1 MLVRGGSG
9 RHDRPPRVGS
19 VLGGG
24 PGPAFGRE
32 GGADRQG
39 AIRPAETCPTRR
51 LRSDPTR
58 GGLWAYDMPMGQ
70 RSRTETVAAV
80 MAAFFAHR
88 SWSQA
93 ELARE
98 VGVRTEALRKLLLEL
113 QASGV
118 HLESEKE
125 HPHVYWSVPKTWFP
139 GGVLFKQDDVA
150 ELLRQLG
157 RLPRGKARDRLL
169 AVIVDQLPP
178 RERPTTAV
186 AVVSRPTSEQ
196 EEQYVPVV
204 EDSAAKRVAL
214 SMRYLTATRG
224 TMIDRH
230 ASVHVVDVG
239 PPARF
244 IATCHRNGDLR
255 WFRVDGVFRARLD
268 DREPYRECSAGAVAA
283 FRAASIDGFKGA
295 GSPVL
300 CSFFV
305 REPESRW
312 VANNLLEGM
321 TVENRYDGIRVSI
334 ETSGLVR
341 LARFVVGLG
350 GAARPETVALVEAV
364 AELARGALEQV
375 QGRAQETE
383 TQAIL
388 EEPARGPAQPRSDA

>member
-1 MLVRGGSG
+1 
-9 RHDRPPRVGS
+9 
-19 VLGGG
+19 
-24 PGPAFGRE
+24 
-32 GGADRQG
+32 
-39 AIRPAETCPTRR
+39 
-51 LRSDPTR
+51 
-58 GGLWAYDMPMGQ
+58 MPMGQ

>member
-1 MLVRGGSG
+1 
-9 RHDRPPRVGS
+9 
-19 VLGGG
+19 
-24 PGPAFGRE
+24 
-32 GGADRQG
+32 
-39 AIRPAETCPTRR
+39 
-51 LRSDPTR
+51 
-58 GGLWAYDMPMGQ
+58 MGQ

-98 VGVRTEALRKLLLEL
+98 VGVRTEALRKLLQEL
-113 QASGV
+113 QANGV

-150 ELLRQLG
+150 ELLRQLR
-157 RLPRGKARDRLL
+157 RLPRSKARDRVL

-178 RERPTTAV
+178 RDRPMAAV

-224 TMIDRH
+224 TMSDRH
-230 ASVHVVDVG
+230 ASVHVVDIG

-255 WFRVDGVFRARLD
+255 WFRVDGVIRARLD
-268 DREPYRECSAGAVAA
+268 DREPYKECAASALAA
-283 FRAASIDGFKGA
+283 FRAASIDGYKGA
-295 GSPVL
+295 GAPIP

-321 TVENRYDGIRVSI
+321 SVESLSDGIRVSV
-334 ETSGLVR
+334 ETSAVLRV
-341 LARFVVGLG
+341 ARFVVGLG
-350 GAARPETVALVEAV
+350 AAARPESSALASAV
-364 AELARGALEQV
+364 AELAQGALEQV
-375 QGRAQETE
+375 QGRAGGKEAR
-383 TQAIL
+383 AIL
-388 EEPARGPAQPRSDA
+388 DEPAQAPAQPRSNA